1 VSRLVADPDNVKAEF
16 AVSVRSDLKGRGL
29 GRLLMQR
36 LIDYARTRG
45 IGEIYGDVLEDNVMM
60 LALAREMGCK
70 VTGGARSGA
79 VRVAAALS

>member
-1 VSRLVADPDNVKAEF
+1 
-16 AVSVRSDLKGRGL
+16 
-29 GRLLMQR
+29 
-36 LIDYARTRG
+36 
-45 IGEIYGDVLEDNVMM
+45 MM